1 MRTRAAA
8 ILSVAARGA
17 ALFLAIFTLVGLVGE
32 LRGRA
37 TDLSLWWVDI
47 RDLPAIVRLPLL
59 AAFAATL
66 VAWAV
71 RSAPG
76 VRLRRGAAAACAVFA
91 AFAVRDAV
99 RYASIRD
106 GGLVHLSAP
115 VPLSLIIAVGLG
127 ILAVVALRRRAPEA
141 QRRRSTALGILA
153 ATACWAFAFPLA
165 QMLFFGTTDYRRPA
179 DAAVIFGARVYATG
193 RPSPLLADRIAT
205 GVELYRTGLVG
216 TLVMSGGD
224 GADGFNEAGVMRDV
238 AIAAGVDPA
247 AVLVD
252 PAGNTT
258 EATVDN
264 TLALLARRPASPL
277 PLRLIAVS
285 QAYHLPRIQLAYANG
300 GIDVLTVPAPDPE
313 PIREMPLLALREV
326 PAFWAYFVRVCLG

>member
-1 MRTRAAA
+1 MV
-8 ILSVAARGA
+8 LAARGA
-17 ALFLAIFTLVGLVGE
+17 ALFLAIFIVIGLVGE

-47 RDLPAIVRLPLL
+47 RDLPGIVRLPLL
-59 AAFAATL
+59 AVFAAVL
-66 VAWAV
+66 LLWAV
-71 RSAPG
+71 RSAPRA
-76 VRLRRGAAAACAVFA
+76 RLRRAMASTCLLFA
-91 AFAVRDAV
+91 LFALRDVA
-99 RYASIRD
+99 RYVSVLG
-106 GGLVHLSAP
+106 GGLVHPSAP
-115 VPLSLIIAVGLG
+115 VPLSLVIALGLAM
-127 ILAVVALRRRAPEA
+127 LAIAALRRRPTESVS
-141 QRRRSTALGILA
+141 RRRNAIGLVA
-153 ATACWAFAFPLA
+153 AGAAWAFVFPLT

-205 GVELYRTGLVG
+205 GVELYRAGLVG

-224 GADGFNEAGVMRDV
+224 GADGFNEALVMREEAV
-238 AIAAGVDPA
+238 AAGVDPA

-264 TLALLARRPASPL
+264 TLALLAARGQDSIPP
-277 PLRLIAVS
+277 RLIAVS

-326 PAFWAYFVRVCLG
+326 PAFWAYFIRVCLG

>member
-1 MRTRAAA
+1 M
-8 ILSVAARGA
+8 ILAARVA
-17 ALFLAIFTLVGLVGE
+17 ALFLAIFTLIGLIGE

-47 RDLPAIVRLPLL
+47 RDLAGIVRLPLL
-59 AAFAATL
+59 AVFAATL
-66 VAWAV
+66 FLWAV
-71 RSAPG
+71 RFAPG
-76 VRLRRGAAAACAVFA
+76 TRLRRAMVGACVLFALLATRDVARYVSVLGSGLVHASTPVPLSAVIAVGLALLAIAALRRRESEPVSRRRNAIALIAAAAC
-91 AFAVRDAV
+91 
-99 RYASIRD
+99 
-106 GGLVHLSAP
+106 
-115 VPLSLIIAVGLG
+115 
-127 ILAVVALRRRAPEA
+127 
-141 QRRRSTALGILA
+141 
-153 ATACWAFAFPLA
+153 WAFVFPLA

-179 DAAVIFGARVYATG
+179 DAAVVFGARVYASG

-224 GADGFNEAGVMRDV
+224 GVDGFNEALVMRDEAV
-238 AIAAGVDPA
+238 AAGVAPTA
-247 AVLVD
+247 ILVD

-264 TLALLARRPASPL
+264 TLALLVARGPGSIL
-277 PLRLIAVS
+277 PRLIAVS

-300 GIDVLTVPAPDPE
+300 GIDVLTVPAQDPE

-326 PAFWAYFVRVCLG
+326 PAFWAYFIRVCLG